1 MNVYLIKLIT
11 GMDFK
16 DVQVML
22 YDRHPDGPF
31 TELIKQAY
39 SPNHDII
46 RASHY
51 KGIVKFDQLVFH
63 LESPAGLIFPK
74 VTRRLCLIMPLI
86 SFVLSAAFFTVDQT
100 GCSP

>member
-11 GMDFK
+11 GFDFK
-16 DVQVML
+16 DVQMML

-31 TELIKQAY
+31 MDLIKEAY

-51 KGIVKFDQLVFH
+51 QGVVKFDQLVFH

-74 VTRRLCLIMPLI
+74 V
-86 SFVLSAAFFTVDQT
+86 SFLVSLSHV
-100 GCSP
+100 SNNI